1 MNTITLMLISMEK
14 VYTMVHGTC
23 ILITNLASTL
33 KLDPRGDTLDSYS
46 NTSSHTRI
54 RLDTKIGQH
63 HILEE
68 NLYMTMSAPLVFQ
81 TLLRQGER
89 LRERSL
95 EVRM

>member
-14 VYTMVHGTC
+14 VYTRVHDTC
-23 ILITNLASTL
+23 ILITSLVYTL
-33 KLDPRGDTLDSYS
+33 ELDPRGDTQDSHS
-46 NTSSHTRI
+46 STSSHTRI

-68 NLYMTMSAPLVFQ
+68 NLYMIMDAPLVFQ
-81 TLLRQGER
+81 TPLRQGER